1 MHSIC
6 LSKKNCKN
14 FNIEICISDNN
25 SDFNVLKII
34 RKYKQKIRIK
44 FNKNKKNIGYA
55 LNYLKVLNLARGEYV
70 WVMGDDEILKYNSLT
85 ILKNILKN
93 KDVDFIYTNSNT
105 IEDNYISKFKHP
117 FNIKNLPKNMK
128 KFSSIKKNKVTNF
141 FGLIDYNVTWDY
153 LLGICMCIYK
163 RKMFIEKLHH
173 TNMKELKKKGIWT
186 TFHNTAFYTEIYVK
200 AFKKSS
206 VYIQSNPI
214 VVTTHGHKDWNNLY
228 PFIKIVRIPEVIDMY
243 RKNGLTLFSYLRQKN
258 YAVKDFF
265 SCMYKILNSNYGT
278 KYLDIYRHVLWNL
291 FYPSIYITL
300 IKKFLYRIILKKKI
314 NLN

>member
-1 MHSIC
+1 
-6 LSKKNCKN
+6 
-14 FNIEICISDNN
+14 
-25 SDFNVLKII
+25 
-34 RKYKQKIRIK
+34 
-44 FNKNKKNIGYA
+44 
-55 LNYLKVLNLARGEYV
+55 
-70 WVMGDDEILKYNSLT
+70 
-85 ILKNILKN
+85 
-93 KDVDFIYTNSNT
+93 
-105 IEDNYISKFKHP
+105 
-117 FNIKNLPKNMK
+117 
-128 KFSSIKKNKVTNF
+128 
-141 FGLIDYNVTWDY
+141 
-153 LLGICMCIYK
+153 
-163 RKMFIEKLHH
+163 MFIEKLHH